1 MQTISY
7 FIKGK
12 KEEKRKEMGPG
23 PRFHI
28 ICWIF
33 FSFEVF
39 EKYHFNSFGSCFCQ
53 YRPPTSSKLDHW
65 I

>member
-28 ICWIF
+28 IC
-33 FSFEVF
+33 
-39 EKYHFNSFGSCFCQ
+39 
-53 YRPPTSSKLDHW
+53 
-65 I
+65 